1 MKDLKYQ
8 RRAAEE
14 LTDKT
19 IRLLNL
25 GGRRRKLVFEAP
37 TGSGK
42 TVVAA
47 QMLNN
52 LVEELQS
59 RGDSQYQRVAFIW
72 IAPNKL
78 HEQSYFKMKAAF
90 SETRVLRPVMYDELD
105 HSDGYIHEGEIL
117 FVNWESINRDNALM
131 IRDSEQS
138 KSLYEITRR
147 TQDEHG
153 LPIVVVIDEEHLFW
167 AKTADKSAKV
177 LQEINPYVEIR
188 ISATPKTTNPDEVVK
203 VYRQEVIA
211 EQMIKEEVILNPDI
225 FNQYTGDRELN
236 EHLISAALAKRAELA
251 EVYKRQGSNIN
262 PLLLIQLPNDIS
274 DKMTD
279 DDIAIAD
286 QVKSC
291 LSVNHGITE
300 ENGKLAVWLSK
311 EKSNLAGLENP
322 DNLTEVLL
330 FKQAIALGWDCPR
343 AAVLL
348 IFRKMNSEHFTI
360 QTVGRILRMPE
371 QKFYTDSVLNRGYV
385 YTDVAKERIQ
395 IVAEDMDYLHAH
407 ILLAKRR
414 ENLMNVELTST
425 YIERTS
431 AERNRL
437 GSDFKEHLMK
447 IVNEEWLSNEI
458 KPLFYF
464 DEEGNA
470 VIPEEDNSDNLLEY
484 CENNKRKAKEA
495 KNIKFDVRSIKVE
508 IPNDVHFQNEL
519 SWIETSEKKA
529 KFARTAGEIDRLF
542 LVFCSNQLSKF
553 EKSHSTKVLARYITE
568 IMEHFFALPDWEAKK
583 VVLYH
588 DNKEKFAELIQ
599 KALNSYLKI
608 LSERQKSIKETKG
621 YKSYTWAVPEDRIY
635 DESTHHVVNTDNHA
649 LQPFIELKNVSNPEV
664 EFVNFLESNTTYI
677 DWWYKNGD
685 SGKQNYA
692 IPYINTMGEKSLF
705 YVDFVIRL
713 KNGKIFLFDTKT
725 MGSDSEAPNKHN
737 ALLDYIESEENE
749 SKKLNGG
756 IIIQEGS
763 TWKFS
768 PFRIEDT
775 NDLTN
780 WNSFFP
786 DIENK

>member
-25 GGRRRKLVFEAP
+25 GGRRKKLVFEAP

-117 FVNWESINRDNALM
+117 FVNWESINKDNALM
-131 IRDSEQS
+131 IRESEQS
-138 KSLYEITRR
+138 KSLFEITRR

-167 AKTADKSAKV
+167 SKTADKSAKV
-177 LQEINPYVEIR
+177 LQQINPHVEIR
-188 ISATPKTTNPDEVVK
+188 ISATPKTTNPDEIVK
-203 VYRQEVIA
+203 VYRKEVID
-211 EQMIKEEVILNPDI
+211 EQMIKEEVILNPNI
-225 FNQYTGDRELN
+225 LNKYTEEQELN
-236 EHLISAALAKRAELA
+236 AHLISVALAKRKELA
-251 EVYKRQGSNIN
+251 EAYKKQGSNIN
-262 PLLLIQLPNDIS
+262 PLLLIQLPNDTTAT
-274 DKMTD
+274 MTAED
-279 DDIAIAD
+279 ETIAE
-286 QVKSC
+286 QVKMC
-291 LSVNHGITE
+291 LRYTHEITE
-300 ENGKLAVWLSK
+300 ENGKLAVWLSN
-311 EKSNLAGLENP
+311 EKSNLPGLEDP
-322 DNLTEVLL
+322 DNIAEVLL

-371 QKFYTDSVLNRGYV
+371 QKFYTDSSLNRGYV
-385 YTDVAKERIQ
+385 YTDIAKEKIQ

-437 GSDFKEHLMK
+437 GSDFKEHLMQ
-447 IVNEEWLSNEI
+447 IMNEEWLSNQP
-458 KPLFYF
+458 KSLFYF
-464 DEEGNA
+464 DEDGNA
-470 VIPEEDNSDNLLEY
+470 VIPEDDGNDDLFDY
-484 CENNKRKAKEA
+484 FENNKRKAEDS
-495 KNIKFDVRSIKVE
+495 KNITFNVRSIKIE
-508 IPNDVHFQNEL
+508 IPKDVHFQNEL
-519 SWIETSEKKA
+519 SWIETTGKKA
-529 KFARTAGEIDRLF
+529 EFARSAGEIDSIYLA
-542 LVFCSNQLSKF
+542 FCSGLLGKF
-553 EKSHSTKVLARYITE
+553 EKAHSTKVLARYITE
-568 IMEHFFALPDWEAKK
+568 IMEQFFAIPDWEAKK
-583 VVLYH
+583 VVLFH
-588 DNKEKFAELIQ
+588 GNKPKFEALIQ
-599 KALNSYLKI
+599 KALNKYSMI
-608 LSERQKSIKETKG
+608 LSRRQKSIKETKG
-621 YKSYTWAVPEDRIY
+621 YKSYIWEVPEDRIY
-635 DESTHHVVNTDNHA
+635 DESSHHVVETENHA
-649 LQPFIELKNVSNPEV
+649 LMPFVELNKVSNPEV
-664 EFVNFLESNTTYI
+664 EFAKFLESNTAHI

-692 IPYINTMGEKSLF
+692 IPYTKTDGDKSLF

-713 KNGKIFLFDTKT
+713 KNGKVFLFDTKT
-725 MGSDSEAPNKHN
+725 TGSDIEAPNKHN
-737 ALLDYIESEENE
+737 ALLDYIDSEENKG
-749 SKKLNGG
+749 KKLSGG
-756 IIIQEGS
+756 ILIQEGS
-763 TWKFS
+763 SWKYS
-768 PFRIEDT
+768 PFRIENTD
-775 NDLTN
+775 DLTN

>member
-25 GGRRRKLVFEAP
+25 GVRRRKLVFEAP

-117 FVNWESINRDNALM
+117 FVNWESINKDNALM

-138 KSLYEITRR
+138 KSLFEITRR

-153 LPIVVVIDEEHLFW
+153 LPIIVVIDEEHLFW
-167 AKTADKSAKV
+167 SKTADKSAKV
-177 LQEINPYVEIR
+177 LEQINPYVEIR
-188 ISATPKTTNPDEVVK
+188 ISATPKTTHPDEIVK
-203 VYRQEVIA
+203 VYRKEVID
-211 EQMIKEEVILNPDI
+211 EQMIKEEVILNPNI
-225 FNQYTGDRELN
+225 LNKYTEEQELN
-236 EHLISAALAKRAELA
+236 AHLINTALAKRKELA
-251 EVYKRQGSNIN
+251 EAYKKQGSNIN
-262 PLLLIQLPNDIS
+262 PLLLIQLPNDV
-274 DKMTD
+274 KAEMTTED
-279 DDIAIAD
+279 EAIAE
-286 QVKSC
+286 QVKMC
-291 LSVNHGITE
+291 LKYTHEITE
-300 ENGKLAVWLSK
+300 ENGKLAVWLSN
-311 EKSNLAGLENP
+311 EKSNLPGLEEP
-322 DNLTEVLL
+322 DNLAEVLL

-371 QKFYTDSVLNRGYV
+371 QKFYTDSSLNRGYV
-385 YTDVAKERIQ
+385 YTDIAKERIQ

-414 ENLMNVELTST
+414 DGLRNVELKST

-437 GSDFKEHLMK
+437 GSDFKEHLMQ
-447 IVNEEWLSNEI
+447 IMNEEWLSNQP
-458 KPLFYF
+458 KSLFYF
-464 DEEGNA
+464 DEDGNA
-470 VIPEEDNSDNLLEY
+470 VIPEEDDSNDIFDY
-484 CENNKRKAKEA
+484 FENNKRKAEDS
-495 KNIKFDVRSIKVE
+495 KNINFNVRSIKIE
-508 IPNDVHFQNEL
+508 IPKDVHFQNEL
-519 SWIETSEKKA
+519 SWIVAEGKKA
-529 KFARTAGEIDRLF
+529 EFARSAGEIDRIYLA
-542 LVFCSNQLSKF
+542 FCSSLLGKF
-553 EKSHSTKVLARYITE
+553 EKAHSTKVLARYITE
-568 IMEHFFALPDWEAKK
+568 ILEDFFAIPDWEAKK

-588 DNKEKFAELIQ
+588 ANKPKFEALIQ
-599 KALNSYLKI
+599 KALNKYSII
-608 LSERQKSIKETKG
+608 LSLRQKSIKENKG
-621 YKSYTWAVPEDRIY
+621 YKSYTWEVPEDRIY
-635 DESTHHVVNTDNHA
+635 DESTHKVVETDNHA
-649 LQPFIELKNVSNPEV
+649 LIPFIELNKVSNPEV
-664 EFVNFLESNTTYI
+664 EFTKFLEANTPHI

-692 IPYINTMGEKSLF
+692 IPYTDTTGDKSLF

-713 KNGKIFLFDTKT
+713 KNGKVFLFDTKT
-725 MGSDSEAPNKHN
+725 KGSDIDAPNKHN
-737 ALLDYIESEENE
+737 ALLDYIGAEEN
-749 SKKLNGG
+749 KDKNLTGG

-763 TWKFS
+763 IWKYS
-768 PFRIEDT
+768 PFKIEDT
-775 NDLTN
+775 EDLTN
-780 WNSFFP
+780 WDGFFP